1 MGSKPFSNTMRIDL
15 IPETPRDAA
24 DGRRGVVVSAPHD
37 LDQGQSSHAATRE
50 ERAASRYKDLLES
63 IYDGVVITDY
73 DGAVEEVNARAID
86 FLQYDAGMLGGVAIT
101 DLISGASSGLIKTL
115 LENLK
120 EDRFTL
126 ILAHCVR
133 RNGSYFPAEIAV
145 SRLEYG
151 AGRLCFFVRDI
162 TVRRQAEEML
172 RTEHNALQN
181 ARAGIG
187 IVNRGLELEYV
198 NPAFASLCGYTDP
211 KALTDI
217 DLRDVL
223 FDQGGTHARIEGVLD
238 SGTGWEGSA
247 QLKVTD
253 GTSLAVRVAAAPNR
267 NADGEIVGL
276 VLSCVDLTD
285 QQRADE
291 AIREAERR
299 RVMLESLGAAC
310 HHLGQPA
317 TVLTANLGLIR
328 GRIGDDGSMV
338 NQLVDSSLAA
348 CERLADILHKMNEV
362 AEYRTT
368 EYLAGDEHAPDGDR
382 ILQL

>member
-1 MGSKPFSNTMRIDL
+1 MGAKPFSNTMRIDL
-15 IPETPRDAA
+15 IPETPSVAA
-24 DGRRGVVVSAPHD
+24 DGRREVVVAAPEAHY
-37 LDQGQSSHAATRE
+37 QGQTSHATRE
-50 ERAASRYKDLLES
+50 ERTASRYKDLLEG

-73 DGAVEEVNARAID
+73 AGAVEEVNARAVD
-86 FLQYDAGMLGGVAIT
+86 FLQYETHMLDGISIT
-101 DLISGASSGLIKTL
+101 DLISGASAGLMTTL

-126 ILAHCVR
+126 ILAYCVR
-133 RNGSYFPAEIAV
+133 RNGSFFPAEIAV

-181 ARAGIG
+181 ARTGIG
-187 IVNRGLELEYV
+187 IVNRGLEIEYV
-198 NPAFASLCGYTDP
+198 NPAFAIMCGYADT
-211 KALTDI
+211 KALMGV
-217 DLRDVL
+217 DLRAVL
-223 FDQGGTHARIEGVLD
+223 ADQDGTHARIDGVLD
-238 SGTGWEGSA
+238 SGTGWEGGA
-247 QLKVTD
+247 QLKVMD
-253 GTSLAVRVAAAPNR
+253 GSSLAVRVAAAPNR

-276 VLSCVDLTD
+276 VLSFLDLTD
-285 QQRADE
+285 QQRAEE
-291 AIREAERR
+291 ATREAERR

-317 TVLTANLGLIR
+317 TVLIANLGLIR
-328 GRIGDDGSMV
+328 GRIGDDGSIV
-338 NQLVDSSLAA
+338 TQLVDSSLAA
-348 CERLADILHKMNEV
+348 CDKLADILHKMNEV

-382 ILQL
+382 ILQF